1 MTLEILGSKIIK
13 GVISASGMVKCGVNY
28 YIVSDDSPYLFTLD
42 RNYNVISKL
51 PIIPINN
58 PLTSRIEKAIKPDFE
73 ALDLVGE
80 NEIIAFGSG
89 SKSPERDIFLR
100 IFINGKEKVKTY
112 HISEFYESLKNLEI
126 MENRELNI
134 EAVAYKDSRIFLFN
148 RGQNVVFSFIYE
160 ELISYFEGHSPIPS
174 PKTSLFE
181 LPILNGI
188 QAGFSGATALQNHPY
203 IVFTASVEDTPNAYD
218 DGEIMGSYIGI
229 VKIEDD
235 CVSNSYKSVLFPEIQ
250 EKLKIESISIT
261 REVKL
266 GETNIVV
273 VTDDDY
279 KDSLIIDCKIF
290 W

>member
-1 MTLEILGSKIIK
+1 
-13 GVISASGMVKCGVNY
+13 
-28 YIVSDDSPYLFTLD
+28 LD

-134 EAVAYKDSRIFLFN
+134 EAVAYKNSRIFLFN

-160 ELISYFEGHSPIPS
+160 ELISYFEGH
-174 PKTSLFE
+174 
-181 LPILNGI
+181 
-188 QAGFSGATALQNHPY
+188 
-203 IVFTASVEDTPNAYD
+203 
-218 DGEIMGSYIGI
+218 
-229 VKIEDD
+229 
-235 CVSNSYKSVLFPEIQ
+235 
-250 EKLKIESISIT
+250 
-261 REVKL
+261 
-266 GETNIVV
+266 
-273 VTDDDY
+273 
-279 KDSLIIDCKIF
+279 
-290 W
+290 